1 MTNNNMYLLSAI
13 LIMAVITLAIRGVP
27 FLLFGGKKEMPKSV
41 KYLGNILPTAMI
53 ATLVVYCL
61 KSVTPMTGNHGLP
74 ELISVAVVAVLH
86 IWRKNTFLSIGL
98 GTICY
103 MVLVQVV
110 F

>member
-1 MTNNNMYLLSAI
+1 MNDNTTYLISAI
-13 LIMAVITLAIRGVP
+13 LVMAVITLAIRAVP
-27 FLLFGGKKEMPKSV
+27 FLLFGGRKEVPQTV
-41 KYLGNILPTAMI
+41 KYLGNILPPAMI

-61 KSVTPMTGNHGLP
+61 KSVTPLTGNHGLP
-74 ELISVAVVAVLH
+74 EFISVAVVAVLH

-103 MVLVQVV
+103 MVLIQVV

>member
-1 MTNNNMYLLSAI
+1 MTNDNMYLLSGI

-27 FLLFGGKKEMPKSV
+27 FLLFGGKKEMPNSV

-74 ELISVAVVAVLH
+74 EFISVAVVAVLH

>member
-1 MTNNNMYLLSAI
+1 MTNDSLYLLSGI
-13 LIMAVITLAIRGVP
+13 LIMAVITLAIRAVP
-27 FLLFGGKKEMPKSV
+27 FLLFGGKKEMPESV

-74 ELISVAVVAVLH
+74 EFISVAVVAVLH
-86 IWRKNTFLSIGL
+86 IWKKNTFVSIGL